1 MWSDKHNSSVC
12 TAEYDAR
19 QRKHEKSKNSI
30 LHTQLGDRINNFIIQ
45 DLLQLLG
52 YWFEFKNYHHH
63 HHQFL
68 I

>member
-30 LHTQLGDRINNFIIQ
+30 LHTQLGDRINNFKIQ

-52 YWFEFKNYHHH
+52 Y
-63 HHQFL
+63 
-68 I
+68 